1 MIETLTALIFAH
13 VLADFMLQSN
23 WMIAQKT
30 KAAGFLAHAAIVG
43 LTGFAALGFA
53 APIPC
58 AALIAVHM
66 AIDAVK
72 TFGGFRSLRAFT
84 LDQAAHLLSLLGI
97 ALIWPGLWAQGI
109 WAPVPALLPAMALL
123 SGLIITLRAGEYAII
138 LLMRPYRGRINNAGL
153 RNGGQVI
160 GWLER
165 GLIFALIGLGQP
177 LGVGFLV
184 AAKSV
189 LRFGTA
195 TRDQRSAEYVI
206 IGTLASFGWAI
217 LTAYLTFGALDFLP
231 PLEISR
237 PLP

>member
-1 MIETLTALIFAH
+1 MIATLTALLFAH
-13 VLADFMLQSN
+13 VLADFVLQTN
-23 WMIAQKT
+23 WMIAHKT
-30 KAAGFLAHAAIVG
+30 QAKGFLAHAVVVA
-43 LTGFAALGFA
+43 LTAWIALGFP
-53 APIPC
+53 APLPL
-58 AALIAVHM
+58 AALVGAHM

-72 TFGGFRSLRAFT
+72 TFGGFRDLRAF
-84 LDQAAHLLSLLGI
+84 LVDQTAHLTTICVLVW
-97 ALIWPGLWAQGI
+97 IWPGLWDAGA
-109 WAPVPALLPAMALL
+109 WAPYPALLHLMVLL
-123 SGLIITLRAGEYAII
+123 TGPIVTLRAGEYAIA
-138 LLMRPYRGRINNAGL
+138 LLMRPYRGRVNNAGL
-153 RNGGQVI
+153 RNGGRVI
-160 GWLER
+160 GMLER

-217 LTAYLTFGALDFLP
+217 LAAYATFGAMAHLP

-237 PLP
+237 LLP